1 MANLCRKMNYLG
13 GAVGNGVWGGGEAKV
28 DNLRKANECQV
39 NQFVEHQDENMP
51 PKAMQLDK
59 RIASLPIEE
68 PWKLRLQ
75 EALTSTSASERL
87 RAIRA
92 INTGEMD
99 KVTSFDVP
107 HEMQE
112 IVTEEERRKAEEAN
126 TVTIAE
132 VMAGVCVYVEVR
144 SEREDRSE
152 SIKAVLRRL
161 GIKVNDKFYRNTT
174 HVVFKDGLMST
185 YTKAKKWNI
194 PIVSILW
201 IEACRQCLIVVDPE
215 RFRPN
220 DLERYEQPDLYK
232 IKRHKFI
239 RCEAES
245 PHRIASKSLVVN
257 PPSPAVATPKV
268 LSKTT
273 TGETLCDTPET
284 KFINNILVAPARGQK
299 TEDAANVKT
308 QTLDDSSIDS
318 LGSGK
323 KTQSISTEAHA
334 MTPRRSARRA
344 STGISSSQDGGTP
357 FKSLRKSLSMELT
370 FPDSQNSHR
379 AAPGKLEN
387 IEEGDEM
394 DLEVPEK
401 RTTIL
406 TMESMIESPQATNGV
421 VQKPPSRWTEVNGE
435 STMEVIE
442 DATITPNK
450 LIFSSTATPGS
461 SRRATLFHHRIQMLN
476 NSAKAEKTTMK
487 APVREFED
495 LLTKTPKDVVE
506 NTKSR
511 RRTLCPLPTVE
522 TFPELSRKDDKEK
535 LESQPKRRKLFHH
548 STAVVEEPPVLPE
561 KTPKKPTERRKTMG
575 PIKAPPPSVVPKK
588 DDKRRSTLEFEVDTA
603 VVKPPKEDEK
613 NKKKKEDPTIVITN
627 IYGKDKNFVE
637 EAVKKLG
644 YFRMERTVTRA
655 TTHLVTLNN
664 PSRTLNMMRALIR
677 GVWIV
682 NLDWIK
688 ASVAAAKWL
697 PEEPYE
703 MHKFAPAVRLNRTER
718 QLLGNSFKMDLL
730 RDTMPIYVSPRCS
743 VPLKEMQELI
753 VLCGGRV
760 ATKAQA
766 KLILGAKGTQ
776 CPNGTTCV
784 TSSWILESILAR
796 RVLPTT
802 PYVVQ
807 Q

>member
-1 MANLCRKMNYLG
+1 
-13 GAVGNGVWGGGEAKV
+13 
-28 DNLRKANECQV
+28 
-39 NQFVEHQDENMP
+39 
-51 PKAMQLDK
+51 
-59 RIASLPIEE
+59 
-68 PWKLRLQ
+68 
-75 EALTSTSASERL
+75 
-87 RAIRA
+87 
-92 INTGEMD
+92 
-99 KVTSFDVP
+99 
-107 HEMQE
+107 
-112 IVTEEERRKAEEAN
+112 
-126 TVTIAE
+126 
-132 VMAGVCVYVEVR
+132 
-144 SEREDRSE
+144 
-152 SIKAVLRRL
+152 
-161 GIKVNDKFYRNTT
+161 
-174 HVVFKDGLMST
+174 
-185 YTKAKKWNI
+185 
-194 PIVSILW
+194 
-201 IEACRQCLIVVDPE
+201 
-215 RFRPN
+215 
-220 DLERYEQPDLYK
+220 
-232 IKRHKFI
+232 
-239 RCEAES
+239 
-245 PHRIASKSLVVN
+245 
-257 PPSPAVATPKV
+257 
-268 LSKTT
+268 
-273 TGETLCDTPET
+273 
-284 KFINNILVAPARGQK
+284 
-299 TEDAANVKT
+299 
-308 QTLDDSSIDS
+308 
-318 LGSGK
+318 
-323 KTQSISTEAHA
+323 
-334 MTPRRSARRA
+334 
-344 STGISSSQDGGTP
+344 
-357 FKSLRKSLSMELT
+357 
-370 FPDSQNSHR
+370 
-379 AAPGKLEN
+379 
-387 IEEGDEM
+387 
-394 DLEVPEK
+394 
-401 RTTIL
+401 
-406 TMESMIESPQATNGV
+406 
-421 VQKPPSRWTEVNGE
+421 
-435 STMEVIE
+435 MEVIE

-461 SRRATLFHHRIQMLN
+461 SRRATLFHQRIQMLN

-603 VVKPPKEDEK
+603 VVKPLKEDEK

-703 MHKFAPAVRLNRTER
+703 MHKFAPAVR
-718 QLLGNSFKMDLL
+718 
-730 RDTMPIYVSPRCS
+730 
-743 VPLKEMQELI
+743 
-753 VLCGGRV
+753 GRV